1 MWAWFDLFAEGM
13 SVKSVDD
20 LQRLY
25 KKACLYCDSASSDH
39 RVYVYRC
46 TDASGKR
53 YESYIDDGEHGAGR
67 RLLRYMRENDI
78 DDVAVVIS
86 RWYGGSH
93 IGYER
98 FEVMEKLVCDIANM
112 LNE

>member
-1 MWAWFDLFAEGM
+1 M
-13 SVKSVDD
+13 
-20 LQRLY
+20 
-25 KKACLYCDSASSDH
+25 
-39 RVYVYRC
+39 YVYRC
-46 TDASGKR
+46 TDASGKH

-67 RLLRYMRENDI
+67 RLLRYINDT
-78 DDVAVVIS
+78 DDAAVVIS

-98 FEVMEKLVCDIANM
+98 FELMEKLVCDIANM